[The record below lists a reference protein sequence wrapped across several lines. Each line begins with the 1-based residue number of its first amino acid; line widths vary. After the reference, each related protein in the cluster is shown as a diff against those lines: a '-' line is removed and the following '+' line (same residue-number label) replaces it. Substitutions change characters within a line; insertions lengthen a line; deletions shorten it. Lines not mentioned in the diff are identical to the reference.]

1 MDGRS
6 VSDKKT
12 YMQTQCGELFIK
24 LMSMAMEKRRL
35 SKGKV

>member
-24 LMSMAMEKRRL
+24 LMSMAI
-35 SKGKV
+35 GKAEIK